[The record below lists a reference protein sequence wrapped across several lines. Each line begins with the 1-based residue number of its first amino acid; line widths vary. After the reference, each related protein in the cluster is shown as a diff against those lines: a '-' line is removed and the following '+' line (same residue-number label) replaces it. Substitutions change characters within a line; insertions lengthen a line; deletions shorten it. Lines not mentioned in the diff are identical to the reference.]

1 MQKTDADLT
10 LKESL
15 EYIFNNWE
23 KGRGNSL
30 KGNPLAIFIRDDF
43 PKIIRRILKQR
54 VSDFTVKSSPGF
66 GEWAAVPWL
75 SILNP
80 KITENTQGG
89 IYPVFLFCADGS
101 GVYLSLIQGISK
113 PKQIFG
119 PHKAKEQIENVKVA
133 CRALI
138 PGIKGWGL
146 EEIDLKSNSQS
157 GRSYEK
163 ASIQAKLYSAN
174 ALPSDEELT
183 KDLLFLVDT
192 YKQSEQII
200 SEVMKESETPVEP
213 RVKSPMD
220 ERPSP
225 RPLRKPHSTMPL
237 PKPFLLLAGVSGVG
251 KSRFVRKQ
259 AEIHNVN
266 MQNYCLIPVRP
277 DWHEPSDL
285 TGYVSRL
292 GARGPRYVVTDF
304 LVFLVAAW
312 KDAVDS
318 VSEGQIGWKSVEEM
332 TPFWLCLD
340 EMNLAPVEQ
349 YFADYLSILETRKWS
364 GGGYFCDPLLKAA
377 VLNQL
382 DGDGMAEF
390 WADAGLSGDGPKEE
404 GLRDFFLNDFG
415 GIPLPPNLIVAGTVN
430 MDETTHSFSRK
441 VIDRALTLDFGEFF
455 PNDFSEFFEPS
466 TMARP
471 LGIFRTADVKK
482 GDLSDVEADPDGART
497 IAFLSEVNNVL
508 EGTPFELAYRALN
521 EALSMVICFC
531 PKDEPRLQAV
541 WDDFLMTKVLPRIEG
556 DGDKLAY
563 DGERSLLTELFE
575 VLGRE
580 LLAIW
585 DGSRVDFFRVN
596 VEGDA
601 ELLVDC
607 RSRRKLLWMEN
618 RLKTT
623 GFTSFWP

>member
-1 MQKTDADLT
+1 MLREA
-10 LKESL
+10 LKKILDEWL
-15 EYIFNNWE
+15 AAKKEPL
-23 KGRGNSL
+23 RD
-30 KGNPLAIFIRDDF
+30 NPLAVYIRNEFPDVIRQVLRERASDF
-43 PKIIRRILKQR
+43 IIR
-54 VSDFTVKSSPGF
+54 SSPGA
-66 GEWAAVPWL
+66 GSWADVPWL

-80 KITENTQGG
+80 NITENTFGG

-101 GVYLSLIQGISK
+101 GVYLSLMQGTGT
-113 PKQIFG
+113 PKQLLG
-119 PHKAKEQIENVKVA
+119 ARKAKEQIESVNDA
-133 CRALI
+133 CRERITGL
-138 PGIKGWGL
+138 KNWGL
-146 EEIDLKSNSQS
+146 DRIDLKSSS
-157 GRSYEK
+157 PRSKSYEE
-163 ASIQAKLYSAN
+163 ANIQARFYPANGLPPDEKLR
-174 ALPSDEELT
+174 E
-183 KDLLFLVDT
+183 DLIFLVDT
-192 YKQSEQII
+192 YKQSEQKI
-200 SEVMKESETPVEP
+200 SEIMRESETPVEP

-521 EALSMVICFC
+521 EALTMVLCFR
-531 PKDEPRLQAV
+531 PKDEARLQAV

-563 DGERSLLTELFE
+563 DGERSLLTKLFE

-580 LLAIW
+580 LSAIW
-585 DGSRVDFFRVN
+585 DGGRVDFFRVN
-596 VEGDA
+596 VKGDA

-607 RSRRKLLWMEN
+607 RSRRKLLWMEK
-618 RLKTT
+618 RLKTS
-623 GFTSFWP
+623 GFTSCWP

>member
-1 MQKTDADLT
+1 MLREA
-10 LKESL
+10 LKKILDEWL
-15 EYIFNNWE
+15 AAKNEPL
-23 KGRGNSL
+23 RD
-30 KGNPLAIFIRDDF
+30 NPLAVYIRNEF
-43 PKIIRRILKQR
+43 PDVIRQVLQER
-54 VSDFTVKSSPGF
+54 VSDFIIRSSPGA
-66 GEWAAVPWL
+66 GSWADVPWL

-80 KITENTQGG
+80 RITENTFGG

-101 GVYLSLIQGISK
+101 GVYLSLNQGTGT
-113 PKQIFG
+113 PKQILG
-119 PHKAKEQIENVKVA
+119 ARMAKEQIDSVNAA
-133 CRALI
+133 CRERITGL
-138 PGIKGWGL
+138 KNWGL
-146 EEIDLKSNSQS
+146 DRIDLKSSS
-157 GRSYEK
+157 PRSKSYEE
-163 ASIQAKLYSAN
+163 ANIQARFYPANGLPPDEKLR
-174 ALPSDEELT
+174 E
-183 KDLLFLVDT
+183 DLIFLVDI
-192 YKQSEQII
+192 YKQSEQKI
-200 SEVMKESETPVEP
+200 SEIMRESETPVEP

-349 YFADYLSILETRKWS
+349 YFADYLSVLETRKWS

-404 GLRDFFLNDFG
+404 GLRDFFLNEFG

-466 TMARP
+466 TIARP

-482 GDLSDVEADPDGART
+482 GDLSVVEADPDGART
-497 IAFLSEVNNVL
+497 IGFLSEVNNVL

-531 PKDEPRLQAV
+531 PKDEPRLQAA

-556 DGDKLAY
+556 DADKLAY

-580 LLAIW
+580 LSAIW

-618 RLKTT
+618 RLKTS